1 MNQQRENGSHQGNY
15 GWEAGSYQ
23 GTQGG
28 YQGQS
33 DYQGRGG
40 YQNQGGYQS
49 RSGYPGQDGYG
60 SYSSQDGYSGYEEEP
75 QRPERRR
82 RRPAGAGSGQK
93 MVILALSI
101 AVTFLLGIL
110 AGLGLAYNSWVTEGT
125 LQEPESPGLIRVPE
139 NVPGTLPED
148 TEPATEATREP
159 APEATTE
166 PATEATTA
174 PMAEPTG
181 EQSSAAV
188 SAETRPAA
196 NTSEYILPDSD
207 RVYLSPAD
215 YQGLSD
221 WELILARNE
230 IYARHGRLFNDP
242 DIQAYFNG
250 CSWYHGSI
258 APDDFSADVFN
269 EVELQNIKVLKAASD
284 AR

>member
-1 MNQQRENGSHQGNY
+1 MNQQQNNGQWQSGYYGGAQGGSGSRGNY
-15 GWEAGSYQ
+15 PNQ
-23 GTQGG
+23 N
-28 YQGQS
+28 YQGQQ
-33 DYQGRGG
+33 Y
-40 YQNQGGYQS
+40 
-49 RSGYPGQDGYG
+49 GQA
-60 SYSSQDGYSGYEEEP
+60 YSGESEYNQEP

-174 PMAEPTG
+174 PTAEPTG

-242 DIQAYFNG
+242 DIQVYFNG